1 MVFSS
6 NYAGDAKSRNTGCNL
21 CSSIPQKGQ
30 KGLEKLF
37 KVQDSVED
45 LKSSGYLGMRK
56 NCGGASFEEYLW
68 QHVQNQEG
76 EAGQTCMQT
85 AHRAS
90 LWLWP
95 TPPLH
100 FAPWQKAI
108 SGDSNGT
115 HAEQ

>member
-56 NCGGASFEEYLW
+56 I
-68 QHVQNQEG
+68 VG
-76 EAGQTCMQT
+76 EPV
-85 AHRAS
+85 
-90 LWLWP
+90 L
-95 TPPLH
+95 
-100 FAPWQKAI
+100 KNI
-108 SGDSNGT
+108 SDNMCKT
-115 HAEQ
+115 RRV